1 MDWQPC
7 VLKRSAIMSRSGYT
21 IERLSE
27 AATLAAGS
35 VGAPEGVT
43 LTCRYLGVV
52 SGEDSIEA
60 DGLLARRAKVA
71 FEWRMAGPGVEQH
84 CRVDARCGDAC
95 SRGVPFPAA
104 WRYTASRMAEAAS
117 KAVARAAAPAGVSIT
132 CRSAAPIHTMC
143 ISCAY

>member
-35 VGAPEGVT
+35 VDAPEGVT

-52 SGEDSIEA
+52 SGEDSIDA
-60 DGLLARRAKVA
+60 GGRLTRRTSVA
-71 FEWRMAGPGVEQH
+71 FVWRMKGQA
-84 CRVDARCGDAC
+84 
-95 SRGVPFPAA
+95 
-104 WRYTASRMAEAAS
+104 
-117 KAVARAAAPAGVSIT
+117 
-132 CRSAAPIHTMC
+132 
-143 ISCAY
+143 

>member
-35 VGAPEGVT
+35 VDAPEGVT

-52 SGEDSIEA
+52 SGEDSIDA
-60 DGLLARRAKVA
+60 GGRLTRRTKVA
-71 FEWRMAGPGVEQH
+71 FEWRMEGPGVEQH
-84 CRVDARCGDAC
+84 CRADARCDNAC
-95 SRGVPFPAA
+95 SQGVPFPSA
-104 WRYTASRMAEAAS
+104 WRYTAARMAEAAS

>member
-1 MDWQPC
+1 M
-7 VLKRSAIMSRSGYT
+7 LKRSASMSRSGYT

-27 AATLAAGS
+27 AATLAAGR
-35 VGAPEGVT
+35 VDAPEGVA

-52 SGEDSIEA
+52 SGEDSIDA
-60 DGLLARRAKVA
+60 DGLLVRRAKVA
-71 FEWRMAGPGVEQH
+71 FEWRMTGPCVEQH
-84 CRVDARCGDAC
+84 CRADARCGDAC

-104 WRYTASRMAEAAS
+104 WRYTAARMAEAAS
-117 KAVARAAAPAGVSIT
+117 KAVARAAAPEGVRIT

>member
-1 MDWQPC
+1 MP
-7 VLKRSAIMSRSGYT
+7 KRSASMSRSGYT

-35 VGAPEGVT
+35 VDAPDGVT

-52 SGEDSIEA
+52 SGEDSIDA
-60 DGLLARRAKVA
+60 GGHPTKRTKVA
-71 FEWRMAGPGVEQH
+71 FEWRMGGPGVEQH
-84 CRVDARCGDAC
+84 CRADARCDNAC
-95 SRGVPFPAA
+95 NRGVPFPEA
-104 WRYTASRMAEAAS
+104 WRYTAARMAEAAS
-117 KAVARAAAPAGVSIT
+117 KAARGAGAKAPAGVRIT